1 MTGMESTIAVELRRT
16 VGGLHTEHAGPHG
29 PGRCFPERGLENR
42 VSCGWLRKEEGC
54 EGEGLVQVAEEAGG
68 IQLGVKRLRSYTT
81 AVCEYCAWAF
91 DNNKRQ

>member
-1 MTGMESTIAVELRRT
+1 MQHLMAREDAFQSEVLKT
-16 VGGLHTEHAGPHG
+16 
-29 PGRCFPERGLENR
+29 

-81 AVCEYCAWAF
+81 AVCEYCVWAF